1 MPAQPTSSPRF
12 LAFLVVACLAA
23 LAAAS
28 LAAPAAAAPPTYRGS
43 SADGEVVFFESEEQ
57 LVPGDTDNKRDLYAR
72 SFDETVGEDGAYV
85 TREVSV
91 GPTGG
96 NDAYNVLFEQAAS
109 DGGRVFF
116 STEESLVAADTDRE
130 TDVYV
135 RELKAGTTKLVSLG
149 AAACLPGCGNGEF
162 PSGFAGARSDE
173 VFLVTAERLVP
184 ALDSDGAI
192 DIYERDLK
200 TETTTLVS
208 SGGSACLPA
217 CGNQDANAT
226 LRGVS
231 ADGSTAF
238 FATSESLVPEDS
250 DGAIDIYAHAL
261 PAGPTILVSA
271 GDPGCSPCGNSNA
284 SAAVFA
290 ASSDDGS
297 KVFFATDEGLVP
309 ADDDGANDVYQRAGG
324 TTTLVSDGGE
334 SKPATFAAAPGN
346 ASRVFFV
353 TAESL
358 VGPADANG
366 ANDVYMWEG
375 GAPQLVTSG
384 TGTGSIFGA
393 VTDDATAVLF
403 TTTEAL
409 LAADEDKS
417 ADVYRRGVEGG
428 APELVSAGDP
438 ACSPC
443 GSDEIPARF
452 NRASV
457 DGSRVF
463 FTTDE
468 PLSSQDF
475 DDEDDIYLRDL
486 EAGSTT
492 LATPPPGLC
501 PLAGCDAT
509 FVDASDEAAHVFFQ
523 TFERLVA
530 EDVDSEPDIYERA
543 FDPGPGADVTRLV
556 STGNSAELDLGPA
569 APELKGTTPG
579 SPGEST
585 LPAIIGKAQPGSLIK
600 IYPTATCSGEPVAT
614 GTAAQL
620 ETPGIQV
627 AVGSG
632 ETRSFWATAEAEG
645 FTSLCSNP
653 VSYTQQSQQPP
664 QEPPPSGGGGAPSG
678 GGSGG
683 SGGGTLPKGPD
694 GKPYVIPVAKIT
706 FGPAAKTRSA
716 RPVFRFTDSTGQ
728 IGTRFTCK
736 VDRGRWRP
744 CGSPTRLKRLK
755 SGRHVF
761 RVNAVNAIGTPAARP
776 VSRAFKV
783 VTE

>member
-1 MPAQPTSSPRF
+1 MHLPASSPRLRAL
-12 LAFLVVACLAA
+12 LAVCLAA

-28 LAAPAAAAPPTYRGS
+28 LAASAVAAPPTYRGS
-43 SADGEVVFFESEEQ
+43 SADGKVVFFESEEQ

-149 AAACLPGCGNGEF
+149 APACLPDCGNGDF
-162 PSGFAGARSDE
+162 PTGFASARGDE
-173 VFLVTAERLVP
+173 VFLVTAERLDP
-184 ALDSDGAI
+184 ALDSDGAV
-192 DIYERDLK
+192 DVYERNLK
-200 TETTTLVS
+200 TEATTLVS
-208 SGGSACLPA
+208 SGGAACLPA
-217 CGNQDANAT
+217 CGNQNENAT

-231 ADGSTAF
+231 ADGSAAF
-238 FATSESLVPEDS
+238 FATAESLVPTDEDE
-250 DGAIDIYAHAL
+250 AIDIYARAL
-261 PAGPTILVSA
+261 PGGPTTLVSA
-271 GDPGCSPCGNSNA
+271 GDPDCSPCGNSDD

-290 ASSDDGS
+290 AGSDDGS
-297 KVFFATDEGLVP
+297 RVFFATDEGLVP
-309 ADDDGANDVYQRAGG
+309 ADEDGANDVYRRAGG
-324 TTTLVSDGGE
+324 ATTLVSDGSE
-334 SKPATFAAAPGN
+334 VKPATFAAAPGDAN
-346 ASRVFFV
+346 RVFFV

-358 VGPADANG
+358 VGAADANG
-366 ANDVYMWEG
+366 ANDVYVWEG

-384 TGTGSIFGA
+384 SGSGSIFGA
-393 VTDDATAVLF
+393 VTADGAAVFF

-409 LAADEDKS
+409 VEADGDKS
-417 ADVYRRGVEGG
+417 ADVYKLGVGGG
-428 APELVSAGDP
+428 APELVSRGEA

-443 GSDEIPARF
+443 GSDEVPARF

-468 PLSSQDF
+468 VLSSQDF
-475 DDEDDIYLRDL
+475 DEDDDIYVRDL
-486 EAGSTT
+486 VADTTT

-509 FVDASDEAAHVFFQ
+509 FVDASDDAAHVFFQ

-543 FDPGPGADVTRLV
+543 FDAGPNPDVTRLV
-556 STGNSAELDLGPA
+556 SSGNSAELDLGPA

-585 LPAIIGKAQPGSLIK
+585 QPAIVGKAQPGSLIK
-600 IYPTATCSGEPVAT
+600 IYPTASCSGEPVAT
-614 GTAAQL
+614 GTAEQL
-620 ETPGIQV
+620 EAPGIQV
-627 AVGSG
+627 SVGTG

-653 VSYTQQSQQPP
+653 VSYSQQSLQLP
-664 QEPPPSGGGGAPSG
+664 QEPPPAGGGGTSGGGGGPGVS
-678 GGSGG
+678 
-683 SGGGTLPKGPD
+683 TLPKGPD
-694 GKPYVIPVAKIT
+694 GKVYVAPVTKIT

-716 RPVFRFTDSTGQ
+716 SPVFRFTDATGQ
-728 IGTRFTCK
+728 VGTRFTCK
-736 VDRGRWRP
+736 VDRGRWRS
-744 CGSPTRLKRLK
+744 CGSPVRLKRLK
-755 SGRHVF
+755 PGRHVF

-783 VTE
+783 VPG